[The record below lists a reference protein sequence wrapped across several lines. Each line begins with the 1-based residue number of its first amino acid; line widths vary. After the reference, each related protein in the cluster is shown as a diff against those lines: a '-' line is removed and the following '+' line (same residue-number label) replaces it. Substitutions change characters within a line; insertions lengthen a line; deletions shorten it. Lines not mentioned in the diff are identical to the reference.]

1 MTNHTELFH
10 PEHDVLTLP
19 AATAAV
25 FVEGLLRGDLEP
37 VEIVRAGWPEFGW
50 ARLRYNLAACVDVS
64 VICTEQI
71 EDRFGLGR
79 QISIR
84 QLNNRLP
91 PGSTTGSIPVFVGRI
106 ERIETT
112 IDDDGEAVEIIAR
125 DVSAVLDRVTVY
137 GRRLSRQDGSTVF
150 LPGLDATFNPSGR
163 PNVAKSRGTVE
174 GKTYSTFGDE
184 AGESLHWT
192 YAEAIDYLLSEYLPF
207 GLVHQPPL
215 EQLRALVDGRIAG
228 DLDVTGLSLLEAL
241 HRCCETAGI
250 QFGFVPQLA
259 ETGPAQA
266 IIFYRNGCGRCAELN
281 CQPQSERLSVSRTN
295 VAALQSTRN
304 LYPLTRRYI
313 GQGDFKTYESTF
325 ELVPAWDPALED
337 INYYKFSPS
346 TNPDF
351 GSVKDVYRKWCLNEA
366 GDYTDPPY
374 SRGEPYNFSKVFEGA
389 EYSARRRRFWPA
401 LSLGSCGQS
410 LGYFVEV
417 SLDYGDNWSAYRHS
431 FDNLLDECGIW
442 LNSDQLD
449 VDTWV
454 ACLKGALRV
463 RITASVVSDAR
474 LTAIVS
480 DGPVG
485 STAPVVDHVLT
496 LPRRFRYRKVS
507 PQSQFY
513 HNTAA
518 APNEVDDSAAL
529 YAFVRQ
535 RSVVSPATIEE
546 INVKTPS
553 LNLHFQPGDRVTS
566 SPESRDLFGC
576 RRDNRS
582 RVWIERAH
590 IDFANQC
597 TSLHLVRQRF

>member
-10 PEHDVLTLP
+10 PERDVLTLP

-25 FVEGLLRGDLEP
+25 FVEGLLCVDLEP
-37 VEIVRAGWPEFGW
+37 VDIVRAGWPEFGW
-50 ARLRYNLAACVDVS
+50 ARLRYNPAACVDAR
-64 VICTEQI
+64 VISAEQI
-71 EDRFGLGR
+71 EERFGLGR
-79 QISIR
+79 RISVR
-84 QLNNRLP
+84 QLYNSLP
-91 PGSTTGSIPVFVGRI
+91 PGSTTGSLPVFVGQI

-112 IDDDGEAVEIIAR
+112 IDDDGETVEIVAR
-125 DVSAVLDRVTVY
+125 DVSALMERVTVY
-137 GRRLSRQDGSTVF
+137 GRRLLKQDGSTVF
-150 LPGLDATFNPSGR
+150 LPGLDVTLNPSGR
-163 PNVAKSRGTVE
+163 PNATKSRGTVE
-174 GKTYSTFGDE
+174 GKTYSMFGDE

-192 YAEAIDYLLSEYLPF
+192 YAEAVGYLLSEYLPI
-207 GLVHQPPL
+207 GLVHLPPL

-250 QFGFVPQLA
+250 QFCLVPRLA

-266 IIFYRNGCGRCAELN
+266 VLFYRNACGRCVELN
-281 CQPQSERLSVSRTN
+281 CQPRGDRLSVSRTN
-295 VAALQSTRN
+295 VAAMHSTRN
-304 LYPLTRRYI
+304 LYPVTHRYI
-313 GQGDFKTYESTF
+313 GQGDFKTYEATF
-325 ELVPAWDPALED
+325 ALLPAWDPALED
-337 INYYKFSPS
+337 TNYYKFSPS

-351 GSVKDVYRKWCLNEA
+351 DSVKDVYRKWCLNEA

-374 SRGEPYNFSKVFEGA
+374 SQGEPYYFSKVFEGA

-401 LSLGSCGQS
+401 LSLGSYGRS

-417 SLDYGDNWSAYRHS
+417 SLDYGDNWSVYRHS

-442 LNSDQLD
+442 LSSDQFD

-463 RITASVVSDAR
+463 RITASVVSDTR
-474 LTAIVS
+474 LTATVS

-485 STAPVVDHVLT
+485 STAPVVDHLLT

-513 HNTAA
+513 HDAEATPDEA
-518 APNEVDDSAAL
+518 DDSAAL

-546 INVKTPS
+546 IDVKTPS
-553 LNLHFQPGDRVTS
+553 LNLHLQPGDGVTS
-566 SPESRDLFGC
+566 SPESRDLFSC

-590 IDFANQC
+590 VDFANQC
-597 TSLHLVRQRF
+597 TNLHLVRQRF